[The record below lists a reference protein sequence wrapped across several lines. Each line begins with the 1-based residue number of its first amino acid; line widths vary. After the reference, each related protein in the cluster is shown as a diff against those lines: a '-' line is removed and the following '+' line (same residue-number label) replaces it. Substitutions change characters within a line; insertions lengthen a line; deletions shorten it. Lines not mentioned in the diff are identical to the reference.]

1 MNINLTKLSLRCV
14 PDTSMDDRIR
24 YEVADNDLVLYSDC
38 NDMMVHSF
46 DIFTNNEVMLY
57 VDDGDFVEF
66 KDGND
71 ARLDGLS
78 LWVRTK
84 L

>member
-1 MNINLTKLSLRCV
+1 MNINLAKLATRCT
-14 PDTSMDDRIR
+14 PDTTMDDRIR
-24 YEVADNDLVLYSDC
+24 YDIAFDDLILYSGG

-46 DIFTNNEVMLY
+46 DIFTNGQVILY
-57 VDDGDFVEF
+57 VDDGDCVEF
-66 KDGND
+66 NDEND